1 MKSLS
6 SVVALIALVAAVSL
20 SSAAPTTPAKPAATP
35 ASSGAPAKPATAV
48 KPATPAKATEA
59 KGKAEAAATSLV
71 DLNSASR
78 EELMKLPGIGEAI
91 ADKII
96 SGRPWKAKSDLV
108 QKKIVTGAAYA
119 KFSKHVIAK
128 QK

>member
-6 SVVALIALVAAVSL
+6 SVVALIALVAAVSV

-35 ASSGAPAKPATAV
+35 ASSGATAKPAPAKPAA
-48 KPATPAKATEA
+48 PAKATEA

-108 QKKIVTGAAYA
+108 QKKLVTGAAYA
-119 KFSKHVIAK
+119 KFSKMVIAK